1 MSRKITALALVWVA
15 GCHRQSFDER
25 YQDAQHKVEGKAG
38 KIDQDLAAAASDAA
52 AAGVLP
58 SGDAADAATNR

>member
-1 MSRKITALALVWVA
+1 MSRTFAALALVLLA

-25 YQDAQHKVEGKAG
+25 YQDAQHKLEGKAT

-58 SGDAADAATNR
+58 SGEAADAATSR

>member
-1 MSRKITALALVWVA
+1 MSRRFAALALVLLA

-25 YQDAQHKVEGKAG
+25 YQDAQHKLEGKAG

-58 SGDAADAATNR
+58 SGDAADAATSR